1 MQGETQAFF
10 FLQGM
15 MLLLVTKEIHV
26 LSFLVDSK
34 TAAVLKKNLHTGQ
47 HNFSATGN
55 YTRYELCIPVGRK
68 TYKLLNMKIYI

>member
-26 LSFLVDSK
+26 LSFVVDSK

-55 YTRYELCIPVGRK
+55 YTRYELCIGRK
-68 TYKLLNMKIYI
+68 TYKLLNIKIYI